1 MSVSAV
7 KTKSGV
13 RFRARLCISGKFISL
28 GQYATRAEAES
39 VVKAARAAAKE
50 TNRRSLR
57 WWGEI
62 WLNERDSDPHY
73 RGVAKERSKWDRH
86 VVGFAHFAD
95 WPLKKIKRRDVVA
108 WVKRL
113 QKREAVTV
121 KVIGGEKVLAPTG
134 RRLARSTCKQAL
146 ALLKRALNE
155 AADMGYVDQ
164 CVALGVRVPKVASS
178 QEKWT
183 FLSTLEIKRLLGLKL
198 RDDQRAILSVAIYA
212 GLRAGELWGL
222 RWGDVRLGAQ
232 PQLTVR
238 HSYRGPT
245 KSGLIRRVPL
255 LAPALDGLRRWQ
267 QLQPGVAHALVFPA
281 HGGGCHS
288 KGYNA
293 GWSRLVRLAEF
304 GRRVRF
310 HDLRHTFASHLV
322 MGSWGHPWRLEEVRQ
337 MLGHSTIQVTE
348 RYAHLAPDS
357 LHKLAAK
364 TNHQTDVGLTLD
376 IFEVDR

>member
-13 RFRARLCISGKFISL
+13 RFRARLRIGGKVVSL
-28 GQYATRAEAES
+28 GNYATRAEAES

-62 WLNERDSDPHY
+62 WLDERDSDPHY
-73 RGVAKERSKWDRH
+73 RGVDEERYRWNRH
-86 VVGFAHFAD
+86 VVGYAHFAD

-113 QKREAVTV
+113 QKREVMHVSQVAGETVLKPAGRSLSRQTV
-121 KVIGGEKVLAPTG
+121 KHCLK
-134 RRLARSTCKQAL
+134 
-146 ALLKRALNE
+146 LLRRALNE

-178 QEKWT
+178 QETWT
-183 FLSTLEIKRLLGLKL
+183 FLSTIEIKRLFGLNL

-245 KSGLIRRVPL
+245 KTGRIRHVPL
-255 LAPALDGLRRWQ
+255 LEPALEGLRRWQ
-267 QLQPGVAHALVFPA
+267 HLRPGVAHALVFPA
-281 HGGGCHS
+281 HGGGCHAR
-288 KGYNA
+288 GFDA
-293 GWSRLVRLAEF
+293 GWPRLVRLAEF

-337 MLGHSTIQVTE
+337 MLGHSTIQLTE

-364 TNHQTDVGLTLD
+364 TTQRRDHGVTMD
-376 IFEVDR
+376 IFKVDT